1 LAAWIRIPNTDPD
14 PLILNPDPDP
24 KPFKTEV
31 QPWQL
36 LETEEE
42 VDPFLERWVF
52 FIITIL
58 SKIFQ

>member
-24 KPFKTEV
+24 KPWF
-31 QPWQL
+31 QHGQNWQL

-42 VDPFLERWVF
+42 GEDPFLERWVF
-52 FIITIL
+52 FIITI
-58 SKIFQ
+58 FE